1 MQAVEGGGGLG
12 AEGYTEALEL
22 DFMLNAVFVR
32 VDMQLGTLRT
42 LNLVGFCEGWHAAG
56 DAADT

>member
-1 MQAVEGGGGLG
+1 
-12 AEGYTEALEL
+12 
-22 DFMLNAVFVR
+22 MLNAVFVR